1 MILNLYKI
9 ISTYS
14 SDDNVVSFEIQLNS
28 DCEIFKGHFPG
39 QPVLPGVCT
48 LDILKECISKIRG
61 NKVSLSKISQCK
73 FIGMV
78 DPRIESILKVDV
90 EITSTDIIMEGRVNA
105 TVYASQRAI
114 LKLKGVYNDI

>member
-1 MILNLYKI
+1 
-9 ISTYS
+9 
-14 SDDNVVSFEIQLNS
+14 
-28 DCEIFKGHFPG
+28 
-39 QPVLPGVCT
+39 
-48 LDILKECISKIRG
+48 
-61 NKVSLSKISQCK
+61 
-73 FIGMV
+73 MV